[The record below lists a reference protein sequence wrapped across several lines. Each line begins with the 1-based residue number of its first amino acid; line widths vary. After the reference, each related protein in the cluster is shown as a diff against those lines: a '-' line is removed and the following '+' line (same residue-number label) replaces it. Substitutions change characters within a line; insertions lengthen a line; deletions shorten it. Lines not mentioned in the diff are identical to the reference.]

1 MFAING
7 RKFVTHVKEGFTNTF
22 LSRHSVWIGP
32 LTVGFI
38 FKAFYLLCT
47 REKCAYQKLISVE
60 CWGQYA
66 ENFFTLSRTNTSHSL
81 IE

>member
-7 RKFVTHVKEGFTNTF
+7 RKFVTHVQEGFTNTF
-22 LSRHSVWIGP
+22 LSRDSVWICL

-38 FKAFYLLCT
+38 FKAFYLLST

-60 CWGQYA
+60 YKG
-66 ENFFTLSRTNTSHSL
+66 
-81 IE
+81 